1 VCNVCLPRSPRC
13 LIWAKHGCAHDMRVC
28 VCVCVD
34 DARSCGVCGCVSV
47 LLRVVCYVLCVVHGA
62 RSLASCVCSV
72 GPTGDAAG
80 TPPARRTAADIQP
93 TSKASKERLRK
104 MREAVR
110 RRYNNNPGL
119 RIQPTIVEVDDGD
132 SESVTPAAEPTQ
144 NASALLASLQASI
157 DALRYQVH
165 QQRNASPV

>member
-1 VCNVCLPRSPRC
+1 
-13 LIWAKHGCAHDMRVC
+13 
-28 VCVCVD
+28 
-34 DARSCGVCGCVSV
+34 
-47 LLRVVCYVLCVVHGA
+47 
-62 RSLASCVCSV
+62 
-72 GPTGDAAG
+72 
-80 TPPARRTAADIQP
+80 
-93 TSKASKERLRK
+93 